1 MSYSSNPRFGS
12 SRGGPPPGKKF
23 RNPGERLRKKR
34 WDLNELPKFEK
45 NFYNENSE
53 VQRMSQVLCP
63 SCHSLTFSCTCCVVL
78 SVFTCCF
85 SSLCSQY
92 DVEEYRRKKEITV
105 RGSGCPKPV
114 TSFHHAQ
121 FPRKHMHSW
130 IHLQHCGQFADI
142 HNQIL
147 YRPLFLLLP
156 TRICNGCTDAA
167 KLQGTNSHSGS
178 RFPSGTQWERHGGH
192 CSDGFWEDFIG
203 EMCLPLHLYAPHR

>member
-1 MSYSSNPRFGS
+1 
-12 SRGGPPPGKKF
+12 
-23 RNPGERLRKKR
+23 
-34 WDLNELPKFEK
+34 
-45 NFYNENSE
+45 
-53 VQRMSQVLCP
+53 MSQVLCP

-203 EMCLPLHLYAPHR
+203 EMCLPLQMNFTGERCERRLNQSSIFFFFQYLLPAIVHINHQPYLERGDGPIVREEKRRALITE